1 MQSIAAVL
9 QVPLVQMVLLLDLAP
24 AVLVALQFPSDKPA
38 WLKLYRWISTDIF
51 NVEIKIDLVNPVEP
65 ILSSGQY
72 VCDNSHSLFA
82 VAKLV
87 DIVLQVEWA
96 RLVGGEASQITLKSH
111 SVLLQSFLR
120 FLYKQPNMNIL
131 GPATK
136 ISGFSPWSRRSW
148 RFAVTN
154 QMF

>member
-1 MQSIAAVL
+1 MGLFPDEMFMKSIGAVS

-72 VCDNSHSLFA
+72 VCNNGHSLLTVGKLA
-82 VAKLV
+82 DVA
-87 DIVLQVEWA
+87 LQV
-96 RLVGGEASQITLKSH
+96 
-111 SVLLQSFLR
+111 
-120 FLYKQPNMNIL
+120 
-131 GPATK
+131 
-136 ISGFSPWSRRSW
+136 
-148 RFAVTN
+148 
-154 QMF
+154 